1 MFEFKIAPK
10 IVFGANSL
18 EKIKEELKG
27 IGANKLLLV
36 TDEGIIKAGLLANIE
51 KHLSDFDLTIF
62 KDVVPNP
69 KDTNVEE
76 GLQMLQENKCDSVLG
91 VGGGSPMD
99 TAKVIAAMATN
110 PGKVADYAGMDKFK
124 NPAVPLALIP
134 TTAGTGTEVSRS
146 AMITSTSRNYKM
158 LILSWALSARVTI
171 LDPVLTLS
179 TPPRTTAY
187 VGMDAMS
194 HAMESYVSKGANPLT
209 EIFSQKSIE
218 LIYANLREAMR
229 NGKNLEARTNL
240 LLGSLMAGVSVAN
253 ARLGNVHSMAHPLGG
268 QFDIPHGLACAMLLP
283 IVMEF
288 NLDFSLEKFKTTAK
302 IMSKDVNGLSAR
314 EAALSSVKAVEELC
328 QDLGIP
334 KTLSGYNIDKS
345 AIPLLVND
353 AVIFPVNPRPTTKED
368 LANLYEKVI

>member
-1 MFEFKIAPK
+1 MIEFKIAPK
-10 IVFGANSL
+10 IVFGVNSL
-18 EKIKEELKG
+18 EKIKDELKA
-27 IGANKLLLV
+27 IGANKLLVV
-36 TDEGIIKAGLLANIE
+36 TDEGIIKAGLFGSIE
-51 KHLSDFDLTIF
+51 KYLGDFNVTVF

-69 KDTNVEE
+69 KDTNVES
-76 GLQMLQENKCDSVLG
+76 GLRVLQENGCDSVLG

-110 PGKVADYAGMDKFK
+110 PGKVVDYAGIDKFK

-134 TTAGTGTEVSRS
+134 TTAGTGAEVSRS

-158 LILSWALSARVTI
+158 LLLSWALSARVAI
-171 LDPVLTLS
+171 LDPTLTLS

-209 EIFSQKSIE
+209 EIFSLKSIE
-218 LIYANLREAMR
+218 LLYANMREAVK
-229 NGKNLEARTNL
+229 NGKNLEARTNM
-240 LLGSLMAGVSVAN
+240 LLGSLLAGVSMAN
-253 ARLGNVHSMAHPLGG
+253 ARLGNVHSLAHSLGG
-268 QFDIPHGLACAMLLP
+268 QFDVPHGLACAMLLP

-288 NLDFSLEKFKTTAK
+288 NLEHSLEKFKKAAEV
-302 IMSKDVNGLSAR
+302 MGKDVSGLSVR
-314 EAALSSVKAVEELC
+314 DAALKSVKAIEELC

-334 KTLSGYNIDKS
+334 KNLSDCKISKS
-345 AIPLLVND
+345 AIPQLVND

-368 LANLYEKVI
+368 LASLFEKVI

>member
-10 IVFGANSL
+10 IVFGVNSL
-18 EKIKEELKG
+18 EKIREELKG
-27 IGANKLLLV
+27 IGANRLLLV
-36 TDEGIIKAGLLANIE
+36 TDDGIIKAGLLTNIE
-51 KHLSDFDLTIF
+51 RYLSDFNLTVF

-76 GLQMLQENKCDSVLG
+76 GLQIFQENKCDSVLG

-110 PGKVADYAGMDKFK
+110 PGKVVDYAGIDKFK

-146 AMITSTSRNYKM
+146 AMITATSRNYKM
-158 LILSWALSARVTI
+158 LILSWSLSARVTI
-171 LDPVLTLS
+171 LDPTLTLS

-187 VGMDAMS
+187 VGMDALS
-194 HAMESYVSKGANPLT
+194 HAMESYVSKGANPIT
-209 EIFSQKSIE
+209 EIFSQKSIA
-218 LIYANLREAMR
+218 LLYANIREAVK
-229 NGKNLEARTNL
+229 NGKNLEARTNM
-240 LLGSLMAGVSVAN
+240 LLGSLLAGVSVAN

-268 QFDIPHGLACAMLLP
+268 QFDIPHGLACGMLLP

-288 NLDFSLEKFKTTAK
+288 NLDFAMEKFKTAAEL
-302 IMSKDVNGLSAR
+302 MGKDVSGLSAR
-314 EAALSSVKAVEELC
+314 EAALSSVKAIEELC
-328 QDLGIP
+328 DDLGIP
-334 KTLSGYNIDKS
+334 KNLSDYGISKS
-345 AIPLLVND
+345 AIPRLVND

-368 LANLYEKVI
+368 LASLYEKII